1 MPSRKKPGLTAAFV
15 RRISKPGKYYDLHG
29 LFLRVAPTGRRYW
42 EQRFTFNGRRR
53 ELGLG
58 PYPRLSLKKARVRA
72 LKNRALVAD
81 GGDPFLSARSRS
93 IPTFAELAREVLV
106 RRSAR
111 WTSDTVLPSW
121 RRTFERDVFPHIGDM
136 RVTDIRPRD
145 ILDLARPLFVSAPA
159 SARTL
164 RWRVGAV
171 MRSAVAQGYRIDNPV
186 DPLVEEFRAGGSN
199 EFHPALPHAQ
209 VAPALAAVRGA
220 GVWTGMQLFFEFL
233 VLTAVRTNEARGAE
247 WSEFDFDVSMW
258 TIPATRMKARLM
270 HRVPLSSGA
279 LAVLAQARR
288 LGDGTGLVF
297 RTIHGSRFYN
307 NALSILMRDLGISA
321 VPHGFRSSFR
331 EWCADT
337 GVDTDVAECCLAH
350 RPQTVPKA
358 RYQRGD
364 LYISRVDVMEGW
376 SAYLG
381 FAASSCE
388 Q

>member
-1 MPSRKKPGLTAAFV
+1 MSSRNKSGLTAAFV

-29 LFLRVAPTGRRYW
+29 LFLRVAPSGRRYW
-42 EQRFTFNGRRR
+42 EQRLTFNGRRR
-53 ELGLG
+53 HLGIG
-58 PYPRLSLKKARVRA
+58 PYPQLSLKEARARA
-72 LKNRALVAD
+72 LKSLALVAD

-93 IPTFAELAREVLV
+93 VPTFAELAREVLV

-111 WTSDTVLPSW
+111 WTSDSVLPSW
-121 RRTFERDVFPHIGDM
+121 RRTFERDVFPSIGDM

-145 ILDLARPLFVSAPA
+145 ILDLARPLLVSAPP

-171 MRSAVAQGYRIDNPV
+171 MRSAVTQGYRPDNPV
-186 DPLVEEFRAGGSN
+186 DPLAEEFRAGTSH

-209 VAPALAAVRGA
+209 VASALAAVRGA

-258 TIPATRMKARLM
+258 TIPGARMKARMM

-307 NALSILMRDLGISA
+307 NALSNLMRDLGISA

-337 GVDTDVAECCLAH
+337 GVDSDVAEFCLAH
-350 RPQTVPKA
+350 CPRTITKA
-358 RYQRGD
+358 RYQRAD
-364 LYISRVDVMEGW
+364 LYIPRVEVMEGW
-376 SAYLG
+376 ARYL
-381 FAASSCE
+381 ASSTVSSDE
-388 Q
+388 